1 MENKYIGKLME
12 RDVWYGKILGV
23 RQVRTDYGLR
33 HVYKFITRTN
43 KFGVFFSD
51 EKPELEIGVCFTFNG
66 TVKKHSFN
74 EYDKQD
80 ETTFNRVEIVK
91 IVGKSEEDSPEVPF

>member
-1 MENKYIGKLME
+1 MFGMVKFLVCEKYAQTM
-12 RDVWYGKILGV
+12 
-23 RQVRTDYGLR
+23 
-33 HVYKFITRTN
+33 VYAMYIN
-43 KFGVFFSD
+43 LL
-51 EKPELEIGVCFTFNG
+51 PEPINLVYSFPTKFNG